1 MAIIERA
8 KKPASADPH
17 AAVVASK
24 AAATAPDAAPRKK
37 SMRGKREMFQVGFEP
52 ELLAELDAERERLG
66 GISRPALLKIALRR
80 LLDSKL

>member
-8 KKPASADPH
+8 KRTASANPE
-17 AAVVASK
+17 ATIAASK
-24 AAATAPDAAPRKK
+24 AAATAPDAVPRIKK
-37 SMRGKREMFQVGFEP
+37 LRGKREMFQVGFEP

-80 LLDSKL
+80 LLDSKI